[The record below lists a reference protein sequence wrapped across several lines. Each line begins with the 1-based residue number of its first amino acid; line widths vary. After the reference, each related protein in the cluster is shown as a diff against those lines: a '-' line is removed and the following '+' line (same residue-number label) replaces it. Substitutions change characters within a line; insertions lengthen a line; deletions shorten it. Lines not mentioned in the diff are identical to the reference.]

1 MFNRAYV
8 RGVQSALIQSNRL
21 SYPNEK
27 SAGETADYIADRL
40 GELPLMDKEGSAVPV
55 NQNITAKIA
64 SYLLDGDREFKKVG
78 CVTSHR
84 AKLASADDF
93 AKLAHAQVVTLMK
106 KAEGSNMEGGDKG
119 NDEPTTAEGKMD
131 EKNRPPGFAEDSLGK
146 TEVDTK
152 PGAVGKESDQPAGPS
167 NTPSGSNSAEEQ
179 SRTASFNRML
189 RKLAEGSNMEGNDK
203 GNQEPTTAEG
213 KMDEKNR
220 PAGYAVL
227 PNAGDLGAMA
237 ALSSGSAII
246 GKEMPNPAGPS
257 NSPSGTNSVIE
268 HTNKAANAEYIE
280 LFKKTAKAVMPYLP
294 ASLSE
299 DEKIA
304 QIRILLPMSVEK
316 KAEHIFALKTAAA
329 TPVAGT
335 PGKTASGKRY
345 DGRQANQRPK
355 AAELG
360 DLLQSME
367 NHDGGDKKKNDGD
380 DDADDKKTCDDKGK
394 EKDASLLDRILSL

>member
-131 EKNRPPGFAEDSLGK
+131 EKNRP
-146 TEVDTK
+146 
-152 PGAVGKESDQPAGPS
+152 
-167 NTPSGSNSAEEQ
+167 
-179 SRTASFNRML
+179 
-189 RKLAEGSNMEGNDK
+189 
-203 GNQEPTTAEG
+203 
-213 KMDEKNR
+213 
-220 PAGYAVL
+220 AGYAVL

-329 TPVAGT
+329 TSVPAT

-380 DDADDKKTCDDKGK
+380 DDADDKKKCDDKDK

>member
-131 EKNRPPGFAEDSLGK
+131 EKNRPPGFAED
-146 TEVDTK
+146 
-152 PGAVGKESDQPAGPS
+152 
-167 NTPSGSNSAEEQ
+167 
-179 SRTASFNRML
+179 
-189 RKLAEGSNMEGNDK
+189 
-203 GNQEPTTAEG
+203 
-213 KMDEKNR
+213 
-220 PAGYAVL
+220 
-227 PNAGDLGAMA
+227 
-237 ALSSGSAII
+237 
-246 GKEMPNPAGPS
+246 
-257 NSPSGTNSVIE
+257 
-268 HTNKAANAEYIE
+268 
-280 LFKKTAKAVMPYLP
+280 
-294 ASLSE
+294 
-299 DEKIA
+299 
-304 QIRILLPMSVEK
+304 
-316 KAEHIFALKTAAA
+316 
-329 TPVAGT
+329 
-335 PGKTASGKRY
+335 
-345 DGRQANQRPK
+345 
-355 AAELG
+355 
-360 DLLQSME
+360 
-367 NHDGGDKKKNDGD
+367 
-380 DDADDKKTCDDKGK
+380 
-394 EKDASLLDRILSL
+394 

>member
-1 MFNRAYV
+1 
-8 RGVQSALIQSNRL
+8 
-21 SYPNEK
+21 
-27 SAGETADYIADRL
+27 
-40 GELPLMDKEGSAVPV
+40 
-55 NQNITAKIA
+55 
-64 SYLLDGDREFKKVG
+64 
-78 CVTSHR
+78 
-84 AKLASADDF
+84 
-93 AKLAHAQVVTLMK
+93 
-106 KAEGSNMEGGDKG
+106 
-119 NDEPTTAEGKMD
+119 
-131 EKNRPPGFAEDSLGK
+131 
-146 TEVDTK
+146 VDTK

-203 GNQEPTTAEG
+203 GNDEPTTAEG

-329 TPVAGT
+329 TPAAAA

-380 DDADDKKTCDDKGK
+380 DDDDKKKKCDDK